1 MKSETIMDNKIEL
14 PHNQLIL
21 NTGEHHTGII
31 YAPFGNEVPS
41 DYSVPRH
48 APISS
53 SGSGWIARPDVGGTL
68 LSKDAAAPIGDPNIL
83 ALIALI
89 YMGIKKY
96 FCMFFVLLLGTIHIN
111 AQVSALSISTA
122 VSGEEVTINPT
133 ITSVPYANASICWG
147 LHYDSACENEVE
159 GIGFYGAPSIGV
171 NAVGFMAPSNA
182 GTYFLKT
189 SIQTAYVCGGLVDNE
204 VITPIAIYPA
214 DADIVLLR
222 DAQSTAVQVDV
233 TDRVSKAYGV
243 MRFRKTVLNNA
254 AVSAFERYNYFIS
267 FPFDVKIGDIYGIG
281 TVGTDWRILY
291 YDGQGR
297 AQEGFFAER
306 TDNWIMFDNTNDVLQ
321 AGEGYLLQ
329 LNTES
334 MAEENTVI
342 WRNGADIVSL
352 FFPALSTIAN
362 IKTAN
367 DTIPALSSD
376 YACTIDLSASLGD
389 EADRRVKD
397 SYWRCIGVPSFSSP
411 SGVTNLDYFYQWN
424 TADNSLSVQSSDK
437 FTFLPTHAYLVQNG
451 ASFIWLNALRPASIV
466 ARQKDVQT
474 QEWQLEIRI
483 EDVVQDQTFV
493 RLTDEAG
500 ISSDF
505 DFGHDLSKELNPG
518 KANIYTM
525 VGYERLAANVLPE
538 PVQIVPV
545 GIRIAQS
552 GEYRLTLN
560 EGAWLVDNQT
570 GVRSQDYTVFL
581 NAGTYEG
588 RFSIAIGD
596 AVPTGFDPQE
606 RMSENI
612 RKVLFNGILYIEK
625 DGKRYII
632 H

>member
-1 MKSETIMDNKIEL
+1 MDNQIEL

-21 NTGEHHTGII
+21 NAGEHHTGII
-31 YAPFGNEVPS
+31 FAPFGDEVPS
-41 DYSVPRH
+41 DYSAPRH

-53 SGSGWIARPDVGGTL
+53 SGSGWIARPDAGGTV

-83 ALIALI
+83 ALFALI
-89 YMGIKKY
+89 YMGVKKC
-96 FCMFFVLLLGTIHIN
+96 FCLLIVLFFSTMQIG
-111 AQVSALSISTA
+111 AQVSELSISKA
-122 VSGEEVTINPT
+122 VSGEGVTINPT

-147 LHYDSACENEVE
+147 LYYDSSCDNSVD
-159 GIGFYGAPSIGV
+159 GIGFYGAPSTGV
-171 NAVGFMAPSNA
+171 NAVGFIAPANA

-189 SIQTAYVCGGLVDNE
+189 SIQAAYVCGGLVDSE
-204 VITPIAIYPA
+204 VITPIVIYPA

-291 YDGQGR
+291 YDGLGR

-306 TDNWIMFDNTNDVLQ
+306 TDNWGMFDDTDDVLQ

-334 MAEENTVI
+334 MAEENTAI

-352 FFPALSTIAN
+352 FFPALSTISEMETEN
-362 IKTAN
+362 V
-367 DTIPALSSD
+367 TIPALGSD

-424 TADNSLSVQSSDK
+424 MADNSLTVKSSDK

-451 ASFIWLNALRPASIV
+451 ASFTWLNALRPASIV
-466 ARQKDVQT
+466 ARQKDAQM
-474 QEWQLEIRI
+474 QEWQLEIWQGDTEHDRA
-483 EDVVQDQTFV
+483 FV
-493 RLTDEAG
+493 RLTDEA
-500 ISSDF
+500 DVTNNF

-518 KANIYTM
+518 KANIYTL

-538 PVQIVPV
+538 TVQNIPV
-545 GIRIAQS
+545 GIQIAQS
-552 GEYRLTLN
+552 GEYRITLN
-560 EGAWLVDNQT
+560 KGAWLVDSQT

-596 AVPTGFDPQE
+596 AIPTGFDPQE
-606 RMSENI
+606 RTSENI
-612 RKVLFNGILYIEK
+612 RKVLFHGILYIEK
-625 DGKRYII
+625 DGKKYII
-632 H
+632 L